1 MRRYRHHL
9 LCPCRVLLS
18 SSSAA
23 KQTSHQLILH
33 GGTPCSAE
41 HNLPDSPFASPT
53 RSAALARDP
62 FAAIDRE
69 MAASPG
75 RRNGAGSFAGI
86 SSSSGVLAGHLRPS
100 ALDIPSP
107 FFPMSMTRYV
117 M

>member
-1 MRRYRHHL
+1 MICCVRVAF
-9 LCPCRVLLS
+9 CCRPAEQRS
-18 SSSAA
+18 EANISPTDS
-23 KQTSHQLILH
+23 
-33 GGTPCSAE
+33 PCSAE

-53 RSAALARDP
+53 KSAALARDP
-62 FAAIDRE
+62 FAAIVDRE

-75 RRNGAGSFAGI
+75 RNGAGSFAGI
-86 SSSSGVLAGHLRPS
+86 SSGGVLAGHLRPS